1 MQCIR
6 FKVTGIGKRPT
17 IIFVFIDGLKH
28 RGMISFTYPII
39 ALNCSQSLLFNE
51 KKWWDHS
58 FKVEK
63 LDFSFEAKAA
73 NVSGVHNGWVKK
85 KLGNNWP
92 TLFHNVFVI
101 CGLNE
106 SLQGKKVRK

>member
-1 MQCIR
+1 MKR
-6 FKVTGIGKRPT
+6 NDGIT
-17 IIFVFIDGLKH
+17 ALK
-28 RGMISFTYPII
+28 S
-39 ALNCSQSLLFNE
+39 
-51 KKWWDHS
+51 
-58 FKVEK
+58 K